1 MLLQE
6 VRQSPYGTAVFSVK
20 IVIPSHKRAERV
32 RTTKVVSCAILCV
45 PKSQEADYRR
55 HNPGVEIEAHPDQV
69 IGLARKRN
77 WIYEKFGSVMM
88 LDDDLTRFSRLY
100 LEAGSLRTSRITPDE
115 TYQIIQRTAETARA
129 LGAYLFGF
137 SSVADARNYKPQ
149 RPFRLTGYCNGS
161 SFGLLKGSRIFFH
174 EGAVAVEDYFGSL
187 INAYYHRYAFFD
199 LRFGF
204 VQERTFKNIGGQS
217 EFRSMKS
224 EEGDYKFLKKMFG
237 DALEQRP
244 ATERGRPSHQWQR
257 VVKLPF

>member
-1 MLLQE
+1 MLE
-6 VRQSPYGTAVFSVK
+6 VKV
-20 IVIPSHKRAERV
+20 VIPSHRRAARV
-32 RTTKVVSCAILCV
+32 RTINVVVNAILCV
-45 PKSQEADYRR
+45 SKSQETEYRKY
-55 HNPGVEIEAHPDQV
+55 NPNVEIVAHPDDIV
-69 IGLARKRN
+69 GLAPKRN
-77 WIYEKFGSVMM
+77 WIYERFGEVMM

-100 LEAGSLRTSRITPDE
+100 LEANSLRTSRISPED
-115 TYQIIQRTAETARA
+115 TYEVIQQTARTAKA

-174 EGAVAVEDYFGSL
+174 KEAVVVEDYFASL

-217 EFRSMKS
+217 EFRSLKT
-224 EEGDYKFLKKMFG
+224 EERDYKFLKKMFG
-237 DALEQRP
+237 DAVEHRP
-244 ATERGRPSHQWQR
+244 ATERGRPSHEWQR
-257 VVKLPF
+257 VIKLPF